1 MKRLLLVSIG
11 SLGTYCN
18 RLKIENA
25 DLSYTNITNPK
36 TVVLVCLLLGRHL
49 IITWLL
55 AQHYLYRL
63 SNA

>member
-11 SLGTYCN
+11 SLGTCN

-25 DLSYTNITNPK
+25 DLSYTNIINPK
-36 TVVLVCLLLGRHL
+36 TVVLVCLVLGRHL